1 MLTITVSKMHTIHKV
16 LVAIRPWLFGDK
28 SARADLMIEF
38 LERRFAKFEDDALGK
53 RAKYDADDIRVVL
66 QFAKGG
72 KRADV
77 ATVERVLNEL
87 EQDSAVA

>member
-1 MLTITVSKMHTIHKV
+1 
-16 LVAIRPWLFGDK
+16 
-28 SARADLMIEF
+28 MIEF